1 MEEQILINYTKT
13 ETTELLVVK
22 TMEVSANITDEQ
34 KKADF
39 VAELK
44 VLIDKYI
51 KIWDITKQ

>member
-13 ETTELLVVK
+13 ENAYLLVVK
-22 TMEVSANITDEQ
+22 TMEVSANVTDEQ

-44 VLIDKYI
+44 LLIDKYI
-51 KIWDITKQ
+51 K